1 MRWSGLCAEPES
13 WECASGSAIRHQRI
27 KNGGES
33 AYSHLQGALQ
43 GEHYRPD
50 GDGELAEATQSQSL
64 MWAFQSYKSGIYQQ
78 FLPSDPTAQ
87 TAGTFTA
94 GNARHE
100 AHIKHGAKRTQSAS
114 VWGFLKPLELLA

>member
-1 MRWSGLCAEPES
+1 MLNQNLGNVLLEVPYGTRGL
-13 WECASGSAIRHQRI
+13 
-27 KNGGES
+27 KM
-33 AYSHLQGALQ
+33 GARAPIPISRVLFR
-43 GEHYRPD
+43 EHYRPD

-87 TAGTFTA
+87 TAGTFTLA

-100 AHIKHGAKRTQSAS
+100 AHIKRGAKRTQSAS